1 MSLYTNDGH
10 CRKGDF
16 CQFAHGETEL
26 KINREIF
33 QAKRKK
39 AKNIPLEPPVEVND
53 PEPPIDPI
61 GTQLSESSS
70 PKPETMVDVFMSPGG
85 SAGGSAT
92 EMLSSKCVTAAE
104 NNGGLRESNRAR
116 ISLSTISEEE
126 VHVDHESV
134 NNMNNNTIPLL
145 NNPVS
150 NVISEQPKRKML
162 FGTSLS
168 KNGGSAPVSAATAT
182 LTTQQ
187 LTTAKTTPITTQPL
201 ASTPVYTPTAAKR
214 NYATIATPSPV
225 SGAVSPS
232 SFNGNGSSQFTKT
245 PPVRHDGK
253 IAKNQ

>member
-1 MSLYTNDGH
+1 
-10 CRKGDF
+10 
-16 CQFAHGETEL
+16 
-26 KINREIF
+26 
-33 QAKRKK
+33 
-39 AKNIPLEPPVEVND
+39 
-53 PEPPIDPI
+53 
-61 GTQLSESSS
+61 
-70 PKPETMVDVFMSPGG
+70 
-85 SAGGSAT
+85 
-92 EMLSSKCVTAAE
+92 MLSSKCVTAAE

-187 LTTAKTTPITTQPL
+187 LTTAKTTTITTQPL
-201 ASTPVYTPTAAKR
+201 ASTPVSTPTAAKR

-253 IAKNQ
+253 VAKRQ